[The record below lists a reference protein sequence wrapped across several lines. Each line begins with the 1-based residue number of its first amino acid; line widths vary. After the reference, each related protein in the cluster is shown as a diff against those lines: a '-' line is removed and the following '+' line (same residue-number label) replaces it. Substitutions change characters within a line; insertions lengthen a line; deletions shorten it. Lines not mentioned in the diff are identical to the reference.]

1 MGHQRQPLYL
11 RRNLCPYFWKN
22 PGIQGIFQGQSMY
35 LRIPIGV
42 ILRLWL
48 DEGVELST
56 ISPSLTITMPTEQTL
71 LRSLLAVSKS
81 IAAKSF
87 IIKNSDNSFVMLHP
101 AFIVQNFFIIQTLSY
116 FYGLFLIHTL

>member
-48 DEGVELST
+48 DEGVVT
-56 ISPSLTITMPTEQTL
+56 IHYLAIPHDYDAHGANAATL
-71 LRSLLAVSKS
+71 AVAVSKS

-101 AFIVQNFFIIQTLSY
+101 AFIAQNFFIIQTLSY